1 MPHGDFARVGF
12 RLEFRG
18 FLIRHGNQQTTAGL
32 GVVEQGLKVDGKLA
46 INGDVRAEVKEVIR
60 RSAGESVGISKFS
73 SCPHERDAGEVELQG
88 NAACGSHLGGVTEQ
102 TETGD
107 VGCSVQTKVHGELGS
122 IAVEAFHPVDSIRKL
137 VRGDQVAFERGS
149 DDAGAKGFGEEQAVA
164 RARARFGEQMVVLD
178 DTEGNQT
185 KFGFIILD
193 RVPACN
199 DNSSFEGFFG
209 CTANNGL
216 GDFDWEAGRQGRD
229 VECEEGFA
237 AHRVDVRKRVG
248 GGDGAVIVGVIH
260 NRSEEVDRG
269 NERLVVVEAPN
280 SSIIG

>member
-1 MPHGDFARVGF
+1 MEAKGDAARDSHLV
-12 RLEFRG
+12 RVP
-18 FLIRHGNQQTTAGL
+18 QQTEA
-32 GVVEQGLKVDGKLA
+32 
-46 INGDVRAEVKEVIR
+46 
-60 RSAGESVGISKFS
+60 
-73 SCPHERDAGEVELQG
+73 
-88 NAACGSHLGGVTEQ
+88 
-102 TETGD
+102 GD
-107 VGCSVQTKVHGELGS
+107 VGCSVETKVHGELGS
-122 IAVEAFHPVDSIRKL
+122 VTVEAFHPTDSIRKL
-137 VRGDQVAFERGS
+137 VSGDQVAFERGG
-149 DDAGAKGFGEEQAVA
+149 DDAGAKRFGEEQAVA
-164 RARARFGEQMVVLD
+164 WTRAGFGHDLGVLD
-178 DTEGNQT
+178 DTKGNQT
-185 KFGFIILD
+185 KLGLVILD
-193 RVPACN
+193 GVSTGN